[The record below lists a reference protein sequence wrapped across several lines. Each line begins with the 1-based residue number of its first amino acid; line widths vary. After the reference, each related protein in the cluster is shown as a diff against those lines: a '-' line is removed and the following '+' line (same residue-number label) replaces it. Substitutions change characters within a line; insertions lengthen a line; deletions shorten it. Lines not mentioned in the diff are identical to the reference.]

1 MTLLLA
7 SASPARRRLLEQA
20 GIAHRVM
27 VSGVDEEAISAT
39 DPTVLVQLLAAAKAS
54 AVRERLAV
62 EPQGDAVQAG
72 YMDDVW
78 HFL

>member
-27 VSGVDEEAISAT
+27 VSGVDEEAISAA

-54 AVRERLAV
+54 AVLTS
-62 EPQGDAVQAG
+62 
-72 YMDDVW
+72 
-78 HFL
+78 